1 MNKFCSFTKS
11 GTHPK
16 KLFSGNLCFLA
27 LTFLSPAGWAEL
39 PIRDLS
45 GSKTLGYYERKVEKD
60 EQGRV
65 KFIQTQ
71 YFNPSKDL
79 LVVEQAAFDSGEVKL
94 YEIDHKQTAQKGVIR
109 FTSDLV
115 TYEKMDEK
123 GHTKTA
129 REKTEGLTL
138 APLAL
143 VPFMES
149 QLEKLR
155 KGETLEFRIA
165 VWDRMESVG
174 MRLKMHK
181 APSTQDPSLTLKM
194 EPSSF
199 LIRQLVNPFYFF
211 VNSEGRVTKVQGRL
225 AFKEVS
231 GNKLKD
237 IEGLL
242 PILE

>member
-1 MNKFCSFTKS
+1 MKKPHSLAPLAN
-11 GTHPK
+11 HPK
-16 KLFSGNLCFLA
+16 KLFVGTLCFLA
-27 LTFLSPAGWAEL
+27 LTFLSLSGGADL

-45 GSKTLGYYERKVEKD
+45 GSKTLGFYERKVEND
-60 EQGRV
+60 EQGKV
-65 KFIQTQ
+65 KWIQTE
-71 YFNPSKDL
+71 YFSPGREL
-79 LVVEQAAFDSGEVKL
+79 LVVEQATFEAGQVKL
-94 YEIDHKQTAQKGVIR
+94 YEIDHKQTSQKGKIR
-109 FTSDLV
+109 FSSNQV
-115 TYEKMDEK
+115 SYEKTDEK
-123 GHTKTA
+123 GVTKSSH
-129 REKTEGLTL
+129 EKPAGMTL

-143 VPFMES
+143 VPFIES
-149 QLEKLR
+149 QLENLR